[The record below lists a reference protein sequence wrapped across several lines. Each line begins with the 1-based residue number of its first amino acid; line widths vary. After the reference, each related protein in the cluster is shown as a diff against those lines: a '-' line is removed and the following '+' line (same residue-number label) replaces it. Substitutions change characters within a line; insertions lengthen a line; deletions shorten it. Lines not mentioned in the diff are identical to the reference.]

1 MRFVGFTQLRQKLS
15 RRNMSSSTGSR
26 SILRK
31 FMSRTSPPTSPP
43 LEASTWHSSPPGKPA
58 TSTFLVRG
66 ADPDC
71 DEEVTRAI
79 RFYSSNHEAN
89 LDWVAS
95 NPGNE
100 IQEEH
105 LHRDLSLELL
115 QQSPSTRSN
124 STFSWM
130 PSVPNRRL
138 RQAVSTLKR
147 RNSTLTST
155 RSNGNAFFSAMY
167 EDEGDESRI
176 GASEDEWDFED
187 GAVEAIF
194 PTEELTDWTL
204 FSATSWGDQSRT
216 TRSRT

>member
-31 FMSRTSPPTSPP
+31 FMSRTFPPTSPS
-43 LEASTWHSSPPGKPA
+43 LEASTWHSSPPVKPA

-66 ADPDC
+66 VDPDC

-79 RFYSSNHEAN
+79 RFYSSNLEAN

-100 IQEEH
+100 IHEEH

-115 QQSPSTRSN
+115 QQSPPTRSN

-147 RNSTLTST
+147 RNSTTTST
-155 RSNGNAFFSAMY
+155 RSNGNVFFSAMY

-176 GASEDEWDFED
+176 DASEDEWDFED
-187 GAVEAIF
+187 GDVQAIF
-194 PTEELTDWTL
+194 PTEELTDWTDIIL
-204 FSATSWGDQSRT
+204 GNELGRQK
-216 TRSRT
+216 